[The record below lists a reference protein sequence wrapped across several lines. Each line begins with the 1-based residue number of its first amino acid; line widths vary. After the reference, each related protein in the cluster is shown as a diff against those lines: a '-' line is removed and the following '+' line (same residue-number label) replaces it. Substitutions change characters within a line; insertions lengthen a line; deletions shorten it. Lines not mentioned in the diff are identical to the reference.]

1 MKEVLAIVPGA
12 VEAKPDSKLTHI
24 PLLRTGTESGLING
38 NRMRELMTGGV
49 TFAEVGHRHPA

>member
-12 VEAKPDSKLTHI
+12 VEAKADAKLTHI

-38 NRMRELMTGGV
+38 NPCV
-49 TFAEVGHRHPA
+49 T